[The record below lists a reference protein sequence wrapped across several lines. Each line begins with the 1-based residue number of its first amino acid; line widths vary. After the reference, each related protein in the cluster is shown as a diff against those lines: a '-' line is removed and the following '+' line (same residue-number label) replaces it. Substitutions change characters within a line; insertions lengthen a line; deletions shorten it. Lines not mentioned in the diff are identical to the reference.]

1 MPKINVTTAFEVRL
15 ADGSLFPVLAG
26 ESDVPDEV
34 ADNFFVKAHFV
45 DTPKGRMPLVEGAD
59 GMMIEADE
67 AGQRVGPA
75 AFMNDAGAPPVRQ
88 EGPFS
93 HQQVNRD
100 APASAMDGT
109 PVPAGSRAGREAA
122 SDAEV
127 RAAGRTPG
135 PAGVG
140 SAREAASE
148 ADLQAANQRLEATR
162 LANPRPVP
170 K

>member
-26 ESDVPDEV
+26 ESDVPNEV

-59 GMMIEADE
+59 GLMIEADE

-75 AFMNDAGAPPVRQ
+75 PFMVDASGPPVRQ

-100 APASAMDGT
+100 APASATDGT
-109 PVPAGSRAGREAA
+109 PVPAGTRLSREAA
-122 SDAEV
+122 PEAEV
-127 RAAGRTPG
+127 RAAGRTSG
-135 PAGVG
+135 PLGVG
-140 SAREAASE
+140 STREAASE
-148 ADLQAANQRLEATR
+148 ADLQAANARLEATR
-162 LANPRPVP
+162 QASAKLPG

>member
-1 MPKINVTTAFEVRL
+1 MPKFESTTALNFTMP
-15 ADGSLFPVLAG
+15 DGQVIMIKKG
-26 ESDVPDEV
+26 ENDIPQEAID
-34 ADNFFVKAHFV
+34 DFFVNAHSTAV
-45 DTPKGRMPLVEGAD
+45 AKGRMPLVEGAD

-75 AFMNDAGAPPVRQ
+75 PFMNDAGAPPVRQ

-109 PVPAGSRAGREAA
+109 PVPAGVKPVREVTTD
-122 SDAEV
+122 S
-127 RAAGRTPG
+127 
-135 PAGVG
+135 
-140 SAREAASE
+140 
-148 ADLQAANQRLEATR
+148 DLQAANARLEATR